1 MDNYKKGI
9 IVKYN
14 DNLYQ
19 TIIREDNKYG
29 FLKIVIDGD
38 KVKYE
43 TPSAVEFLKLSSL
56 FNKDNKIKF

>member
-1 MDNYKKGI
+1 MENYKKGI

-29 FLKIVIDGD
+29 FLKIVVDGD
-38 KVKYE
+38 SVKYE
-43 TPSAVEFLKLSSL
+43 TPTAMEFLKLSSL
-56 FNKDNKIKF
+56 MNKDNKIKF